1 MGQIVY
7 GSGVR
12 TIPVDDVTLAYV
24 KTIAVMKLRRN
35 EAFTI
40 TLQTSASAG
49 PLSVWVHPSIGL
61 QFLFDEDARVELDRT
76 RLEALMQ
83 AANRTGDLRADPIEE
98 TQRIAETRTTRAP
111 AKRTL
116 TGASRTRAVAAA

>member
-40 TLQTSASAG
+40 TLQTSQSAG

-61 QFLFDEDARVELDRT
+61 QFLFDEDTRVSLDRT

-83 AANRTGDLRADPIEE
+83 AANRTGDLRADPIEAAP
-98 TQRIAETRTTRAP
+98 RLAETTR
-111 AKRTL
+111 
-116 TGASRTRAVAAA
+116 SRAVVAA